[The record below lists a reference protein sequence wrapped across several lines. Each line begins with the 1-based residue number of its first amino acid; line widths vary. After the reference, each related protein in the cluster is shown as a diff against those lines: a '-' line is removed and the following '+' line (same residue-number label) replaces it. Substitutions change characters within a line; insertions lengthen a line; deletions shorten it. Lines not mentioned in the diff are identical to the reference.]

1 MKIGILTSGGD
12 APGMN
17 AVIRSVVRVC
27 LYNNVEVAGI
37 NRGYQG
43 LLEGDIHDMGS
54 RDVSD
59 IIQRG
64 GTVLK
69 TARCEEFKT
78 KEGIEKGLEMLK
90 LFKIDA
96 LVVCGGDG
104 SFRGALELSKRGFPV
119 MGVPGTIDNDLG
131 YTEYTV
137 GFDTAVNTVIN
148 SVSHL
153 RDTSSS
159 HGRANIIEVMGRSCG
174 DIALYAGLASG
185 ADSIVVPEIDFD
197 VDDIYR
203 KMIEDKN
210 NGKTHHIIL
219 LAEGVGKPY
228 EMAEAIE
235 KRTGLETRVS
245 VIGYLQ
251 RGGSPTAFDRILASR
266 LARAAVELLIKG
278 DSGKAIGIKGT
289 EIISTPLEEAIT
301 KKDELNKDMLA
312 LNEMLSI

>member
-12 APGMN
+12 SPGMN
-17 AVIRSVVRVC
+17 AVIRAVVRVA
-27 LYNNVEVAGI
+27 LYNNLEVAGI

-64 GTVLK
+64 GTILK

-78 KEGIEKGLEMLK
+78 EKGVEKGLEMLK

-119 MGVPGTIDNDLG
+119 MGIPGTIDNDLG
-131 YTEYTV
+131 YTDYTI
-137 GFDTAVNTVIN
+137 GFDTAVNTVID
-148 SVSHL
+148 SVSRV

-159 HGRANIIEVMGRSCG
+159 HGRASIIEVMGRRCG

-185 ADSIVVPEIDFD
+185 ADTIVVPEISFD
-197 VDDIYR
+197 IDDIYR
-203 KMIEDKN
+203 KIIEDKN
-210 NGKTHHIIL
+210 KGKTHHIIL

-235 KRTGLETRVS
+235 KMTGLATRVS

-251 RGGSPTAFDRILASR
+251 RGGSPSAFDRILASR
-266 LARAAVELLIKG
+266 LSKLAVELLIKG
-278 DSGKAIGIKGT
+278 DCGKAIGIKGSD
-289 EIISTPLEEAIT
+289 IIDTPLEEALNR
-301 KKDELNKDMLA
+301 KDTLNKNMLE